1 MPPKV
6 IAKRTFEVHPDN
18 PPPVPSKPVKGKSY
32 TEEHVKMALYA
43 CSKSNP
49 EAISIAKAAEK
60 YGIPSKTLG
69 GRVRGAKPRVEA
81 HEDQQLLTAIE
92 ERALAR
98 FCEARGWRGEP
109 VDLAEL
115 RVLAEEISGR
125 KPGERWPYA
134 FMSRHPELRRRW
146 AKQGESKRA
155 NALNKSNT
163 DSFFELLAEAR
174 EGVDPDCIWNCDEKG
189 IVENGGCIRRR
200 VIVGSDQKDPKV
212 TADESRKMVTVLE
225 CVSAAGHAISPLVI
239 HPGAE
244 KDGEWIRSNPC
255 GAS

>member
-1 MPPKV
+1 M
-6 IAKRTFEVHPDN
+6 T
-18 PPPVPSKPVKGKSY
+18 
-32 TEEHVKMALYA
+32 
-43 CSKSNP
+43 
-49 EAISIAKAAEK
+49 
-60 YGIPSKTLG
+60 
-69 GRVRGAKPRVEA
+69 
-81 HEDQQLLTAIE
+81 
-92 ERALAR
+92 
-98 FCEARGWRGEP
+98 
-109 VDLAEL
+109 
-115 RVLAEEISGR
+115 
-125 KPGERWPYA
+125 
-134 FMSRHPELRRRW
+134 RHPELRRRW

-163 DSFFELLAEAR
+163 DSFFELLAEAK

-189 IVENGGCIRRR
+189 IVENGGCIRWR

-225 CVSAAGHAISPLVI
+225 CVSAAGHAISLLVI